1 MDATSGFVPERESE
15 FTGLKGTLL
24 KYTGCTYALVIASQ
38 FIEALALSV
47 GDATGALFAASRVVF
62 VAAFVAYPAGVCI
75 ARAMRSGKR
84 A

>member
-15 FTGLKGTLL
+15 FTGLKGALL

-47 GDATGALFAASRVVF
+47 GDATGALFVASRVVF
-62 VAAFVAYPAGVCI
+62 AVAFVAYPAGACV
-75 ARAMRSGKR
+75 ARAMRSGR
-84 A
+84 HA

>member
-24 KYTGCTYALVIASQ
+24 KYTGCTYALVIAGQ

-47 GDATGALFAASRVVF
+47 GDATGALFVASRVVF
-62 VAAFVAYPAGVCI
+62 AVAFVAYPAGACVV
-75 ARAMRSGKR
+75 RAMRSGKH

>member
-1 MDATSGFVPERESE
+1 MDETSGFVSERESE
-15 FTGLKGTLL
+15 FAGLKGALL

-47 GDATGALFAASRVVF
+47 GDATGALFVASRVVF
-62 VAAFVAYPAGVCI
+62 AVAFVAYPAGACV
-75 ARAMRSGKR
+75 ARAMRSGKH